1 VHIWRSSDTG
11 GDWARSDNGVP
22 VSPREERGSGFKNPQ
37 KIHLAMK
44 ILALITARGGS
55 KRLPGKNILMLG
67 GKPLIV
73 WSIDVA
79 KGIAEICDI
88 LVSTDDPA
96 IAAVCIEAGALV
108 PWLRP
113 ADLAT
118 DTASSVDVALHAL
131 DWYEA
136 ENGAVD
142 GLLLL
147 QPTSPF
153 RTKETVRKG
162 IELFRENG
170 QHPVLGVSPTHAHPM
185 WTFKLEGDYLVPFI
199 EDRWLDVRSQDL
211 PAAYMTNGSFYLTSP
226 AMLRVRRS
234 FIGKQT
240 IPLIIHSNQET
251 LDIDTE
257 WDWSIALSISNL
269 F

>member
-1 VHIWRSSDTG
+1 
-11 GDWARSDNGVP
+11 
-22 VSPREERGSGFKNPQ
+22 
-37 KIHLAMK
+37 MK
-44 ILALITARGGS
+44 ILALIPARGGS
-55 KRLPGKNILMLG
+55 KRLPGKNIRILG

-79 KGIAEICDI
+79 RDISEICDV

-96 IAAVCIEAGALV
+96 IAAVCSKAGAFV

-113 ADLAT
+113 AGLAT

-136 ENGAVD
+136 EKGAVD

-153 RTKETVRKG
+153 RTKNTMRRG
-162 IELFRENG
+162 IQLFNKNG
-170 QHPVLGVSPTHAHPM
+170 QQPVLGVSPTHAHPM
-185 WTFKLEGDYLVPFI
+185 WTLKMEGDYLVPFMQ
-199 EDRWLDVRSQDL
+199 EHGLATRSQDL
-211 PAAYMTNGSFYLTSP
+211 SAAYVVNGSFYLISP
-226 AMLRVRRS
+226 AELRAGRS
-234 FIGKQT
+234 FVGIKT
-240 IPLIIHSNQET
+240 IPLLIESPQEA

-257 WDWSIALSISNL
+257 WDFRMAESIAECTHDA
-269 F
+269 